1 MSEKLT
7 TWSKYFCEVCNATIV
22 KYRSKP
28 IPTCLGEVK
37 CNIMRMISK
46 KKNKIDYYNQS
57 SSPSATNQVGERKM
71 KKEG

>member
-1 MSEKLT
+1 
-7 TWSKYFCEVCNATIV
+7 
-22 KYRSKP
+22 
-28 IPTCLGEVK
+28 LGEVK